1 MKYTVE
7 DLQKLNGKPVYVV
20 SLDKTHVWKDGWAI
34 AQTIENNEN
43 VFATNGSQTI
53 LLSAFL
59 GKWFEAY
66 DREPELEKTEK
77 EMLKDELWEN
87 IRNYTVVEDNKFLN
101 KIIDITNKLLNL

>member
-7 DLQKLNGKPVYVV
+7 DLQKLNGKPIYVV

-77 EMLKDELWEN
+77 EILKDELWKN
-87 IRNYTVVEDNKFLN
+87 IRDYTVVEDNLFLN
-101 KIIDITNKLLNL
+101 NIIEISNKLLKL